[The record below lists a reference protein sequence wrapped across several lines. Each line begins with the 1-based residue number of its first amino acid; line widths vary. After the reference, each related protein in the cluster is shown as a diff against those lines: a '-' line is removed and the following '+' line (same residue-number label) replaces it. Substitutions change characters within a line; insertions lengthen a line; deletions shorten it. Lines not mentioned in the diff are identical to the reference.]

1 LVEGLDKFS
10 NIFLVKTLL
19 PFFQLLIL
27 EIQEEDVQGSY
38 PAEIELFNPIL
49 VNAGNF
55 LPLAQNLH

>member
-1 LVEGLDKFS
+1 
-10 NIFLVKTLL
+10 LVKTLL

-27 EIQEEDVQGSY
+27 EIQEEDVQDSY
-38 PAEIELFNPIL
+38 PAEVGLFNSIL